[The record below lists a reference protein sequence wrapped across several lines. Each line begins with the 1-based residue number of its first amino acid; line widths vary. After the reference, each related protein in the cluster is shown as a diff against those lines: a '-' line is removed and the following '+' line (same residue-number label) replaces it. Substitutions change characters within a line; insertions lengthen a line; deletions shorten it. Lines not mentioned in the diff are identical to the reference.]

1 MLTMPSDEPVTVTEH
16 APDESVH
23 ICEENVTL
31 PLSPDCKVN
40 VTVPVGEEPETL
52 AVHVEV
58 ELTAIEEGEQARETA
73 VGTSS
78 DPVTNSLALDSN
90 VAPYQ
95 EDSRVFP

>member
-16 APDESVH
+16 ALDESVQV
-23 ICEENVTL
+23 CEENVTL
-31 PLSPDCKVN
+31 PLSPVCTVN
-40 VTVPVGEEPETL
+40 ATVPVGEEPETL

-58 ELTAIEEGEQARETA
+58 EFTAMDEGVQARETA

-78 DPVTNSLALDSN
+78 DPVTNSLALDNN

-95 EDSRVFP
+95 EDSTIFP